1 MMSSTTVQMLDNVQL
16 GAYTAQLNLIT
27 IHGRDHLAT
36 IVRIWSRSIP

>member
-16 GAYTAQLNLIT
+16 GAYAARLELIT
-27 IHGRDHLAT
+27 SHERLHLAT